1 VITGLD
7 PDTQYYYSIGPI
19 SGSIEAGNDSNHYF
33 TTAPAVGSN
42 RKVRIWAIGDPGTGT
57 SDQQNV
63 RNAFYN
69 LDNVKTDVVLAL
81 GDNAYNSGTDSEYT
95 NNFFNVYNDL
105 LRHAPVWATRGNH
118 EGNLSVHQTAFTH
131 PANAES
137 GGMASGSELYY
148 SFDYGNIHFV
158 CLDSFTSSN
167 LNGDAMYTWL
177 ESDLA
182 STTQNWI
189 IAFWHHPPYS
199 RSSSHDSDSE
209 SGQRVTRERANPIL
223 EKYGVDLQLGGHNHF
238 YSRTVLIN
246 NHYGLSN
253 TYSQANHAVDAGD
266 GRENGDGVYYK
277 ATNPEGA
284 VYVLAG
290 SSGKMGYTPI
300 HHPANFTEVVVLGSM
315 VIDVEGDRMDVRML
329 RENGAIQD
337 YFTIT
342 KSASVNQAPQV
353 NAGANQSTDTV
364 STITLDATVTDDGLP
379 SNTLTYSWSKVSG
392 PGNVSFGNAS
402 LVDTTASFSEVGSY
416 VLQLVASD
424 GALSGDD
431 SLSVTVSAANQPPQV
446 NAGPDQ
452 SAVSGTTIDLDA
464 TVSDDGLP
472 SNTLTYSWSKVS
484 GPGNVSFGNASM
496 VDTTASFSEVGS
508 YVLQLVASDGE
519 LSDNDSL
526 SVTISAANQAPQVN
540 AGADQSTDT
549 ASTIN
554 LDATVSDDGLPSNT
568 LTYSWSKVSG
578 PGNVSFGNASLVD
591 TTASFSAAGSY
602 VLRLVASDGELSDN
616 DSLRVAVSAANQAPQ
631 VNAGADQSTNT
642 ASPINLDATVSDDG
656 LPSNT
661 LTYSWSKVSGPGNV
675 SFGNASLVDTTASFS
690 AAGSYVLRLVA
701 SDGALSGSDSI
712 SIAVSL
718 AGIPNQAPQVNAGAN
733 QSTDTAST
741 INLDAT
747 VIDDGLPSN
756 TLTYSWSKVSGPG
769 NVSFGNASLVDT
781 TASFSAAGSYVLRLV
796 ASDGALSDNDT
807 LMVTVSAANQ
817 APQVNAGPDQ
827 TAVIGTTI
835 DLNATVS
842 DDGLP
847 SNNLTYSWSKVSGP
861 GNVTFSDAS
870 LVDTSATILTAGSYV
885 LQLEASDGALATSD
899 QVTITIDEEGGGGS
913 GGSASSMDLGFLIGF
928 LGLIL
933 FRAAPG
939 LASRKK

>member
-1 VITGLD
+1 VTV
-7 PDTQYYYSIGPI
+7 S
-19 SGSIEAGNDSNHYF
+19 A
-33 TTAPAVGSN
+33 
-42 RKVRIWAIGDPGTGT
+42 
-57 SDQQNV
+57 
-63 RNAFYN
+63 
-69 LDNVKTDVVLAL
+69 
-81 GDNAYNSGTDSEYT
+81 
-95 NNFFNVYNDL
+95 
-105 LRHAPVWATRGNH
+105 
-118 EGNLSVHQTAFTH
+118 
-131 PANAES
+131 AN
-137 GGMASGSELYY
+137 
-148 SFDYGNIHFV
+148 
-158 CLDSFTSSN
+158 
-167 LNGDAMYTWL
+167 
-177 ESDLA
+177 
-182 STTQNWI
+182 Q
-189 IAFWHHPPYS
+189 P
-199 RSSSHDSDSE
+199 
-209 SGQRVTRERANPIL
+209 
-223 EKYGVDLQLGGHNHF
+223 
-238 YSRTVLIN
+238 
-246 NHYGLSN
+246 
-253 TYSQANHAVDAGD
+253 
-266 GRENGDGVYYK
+266 
-277 ATNPEGA
+277 
-284 VYVLAG
+284 
-290 SSGKMGYTPI
+290 
-300 HHPANFTEVVVLGSM
+300 
-315 VIDVEGDRMDVRML
+315 
-329 RENGAIQD
+329 
-337 YFTIT
+337 
-342 KSASVNQAPQV
+342 PQV
-353 NAGANQSTDTV
+353 NAGANQSTDTA
-364 STITLDATVTDDGLP
+364 STINLDATVTDDGLP

-796 ASDGALSDNDT
+796 ASDGALSDNDA